1 MNEPDDGGR
10 AAMRAFGVAAV
21 ALAGLLF
28 SLTPAATSLDD
39 ALLDREWRLLRQFAP
54 RAAPDDIIV
63 VGRAVR
69 RELSQQPPLAI
80 EQRVVEPG
88 RRGREREQ
96 EPGERDGRHAERAHC
111 RATAVVGL
119 VHGRILTRHAA
130 GARLTPSPERSR
142 KPMSG
147 ESPGAAQLK
156 SISDPFVREL
166 AALGRLRSYPKNTV
180 FITEGDSSDSVFVI
194 LAGRVK
200 VFLSDTEGHEM
211 ILDTQGPGEYVGEM
225 ALDGKPRSASVMTLE
240 PSTFSVVARD
250 PIKEAIRRNPDFALD
265 MISKIID
272 RARLATNSV
281 KDLALLDVYGRV
293 ARLLLNLAVEHDGR
307 LQIPEKLTQQ
317 EIAERVGAS
326 RDMVSRIFRDLTAGG
341 YIKVENRIITI
352 TKKPPARW

>member
-1 MNEPDDGGR
+1 M
-10 AAMRAFGVAAV
+10 
-21 ALAGLLF
+21 
-28 SLTPAATSLDD
+28 T
-39 ALLDREWRLLRQFAP
+39 
-54 RAAPDDIIV
+54 
-63 VGRAVR
+63 
-69 RELSQQPPLAI
+69 
-80 EQRVVEPG
+80 
-88 RRGREREQ
+88 
-96 EPGERDGRHAERAHC
+96 
-111 RATAVVGL
+111 
-119 VHGRILTRHAA
+119 
-130 GARLTPSPERSR
+130 
-142 KPMSG
+142 G
-147 ESPGAAQLK
+147 ESPTSAQLK
-156 SISDPFVREL
+156 AIADPFVRAL

-180 FITEGDSSDSVFVI
+180 FITEGDSSDSVFVV

-240 PSTFSVVARD
+240 PTTFAVVARD
-250 PIKEAIRRNPDFALD
+250 PIREAIRRDPDFALE

-293 ARLLLNLAVEHDGR
+293 ARLLLNMAVEHDGK
-307 LQIPEKLTQQ
+307 LAIPEKLTQQ

-341 YIKVENRIITI
+341 YIKVENRMITI